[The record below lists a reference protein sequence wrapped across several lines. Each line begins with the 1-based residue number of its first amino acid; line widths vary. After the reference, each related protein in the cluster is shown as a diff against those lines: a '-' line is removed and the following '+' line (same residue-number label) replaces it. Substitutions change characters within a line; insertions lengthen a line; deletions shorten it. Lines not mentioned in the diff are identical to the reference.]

1 MPRLARGPL
10 LPQLSSHHP
19 ATARRGRRYD
29 QPLVR
34 QQSQGIRFSG
44 RPDRARG
51 RSLRDLQRGRRRRV
65 PGRQD
70 QRRFMLPGE
79 RPALILPQADLG
91 GPMNTALSRIAVIG
105 TGGTISSLG
114 ASSLDVLDYPDF
126 GQKLACEALLE
137 RFPETRL
144 VADPVPVTFRQVGST
159 EIGPKEWTELRALI
173 HRIARDD
180 PAIAGFVIP
189 HGTAT
194 LEETAFFL
202 NLTLAVAQ
210 AVVLVGAQRP
220 ASALGSDA
228 GMNLVNALRVAGSP
242 EARGKGV
249 LVVMNDEIHAARDV
263 VKISTYRVQT
273 FRSLDFGA
281 LGHVDGDGV
290 HFYRAPLGAHMPDTP
305 FAALDLAEPLPR
317 VDIVYS
323 YAGADGALVEAA
335 VAAGA
340 RGIVSAGFAPGSP
353 TPEQRAAFE
362 RAAKA
367 GIVVVQCSRAFSG
380 RVAPRRRLRESGIVA
395 GEDFSPQ
402 KARILLMLAL
412 STTTDSVAIQQ
423 AFSTY

>member
-1 MPRLARGPL
+1 MAT
-10 LPQLSSHHP
+10 LP
-19 ATARRGRRYD
+19 
-29 QPLVR
+29 
-34 QQSQGIRFSG
+34 
-44 RPDRARG
+44 
-51 RSLRDLQRGRRRRV
+51 
-65 PGRQD
+65 
-70 QRRFMLPGE
+70 
-79 RPALILPQADLG
+79 
-91 GPMNTALSRIAVIG
+91 RIAVIG

-126 GQKLACEALLE
+126 GQKLTAEALLV
-137 RFPETRL
+137 RYPETRL
-144 VADPVPVTFRQVGST
+144 VAEPMPITFRQVGST
-159 EIGPKEWTELRALI
+159 EIGPKDWIELRALI
-173 HRIARDD
+173 HNIARDD

-194 LEETAFFL
+194 LEETGFFL
-202 NLTLAVAQ
+202 NLTLRVSQ
-210 AVVLVGAQRP
+210 PVVLVGAQRP
-220 ASALGSDA
+220 ASALGTDA

-249 LVVMNDEIHAARDV
+249 LAVLNDEIHAARDV
-263 VKISTYRVQT
+263 VKTSTYRVQT

-290 HFYRAPLGAHMPDTP
+290 HFYRASLGAHMPDTP
-305 FAALDLAEPLPR
+305 FAALDFAGPLPR
-317 VDIVYS
+317 VEIVYS
-323 YAGADGALVEAA
+323 YAGADGALVDAA

-367 GIVVVQCSRAFSG
+367 GVVVVQCSRAFSG

-412 STTTDSVAIQQ
+412 STTTDIAAIQQ
-423 AFSTY
+423 AFQTY

>member
-1 MPRLARGPL
+1 
-10 LPQLSSHHP
+10 
-19 ATARRGRRYD
+19 
-29 QPLVR
+29 
-34 QQSQGIRFSG
+34 
-44 RPDRARG
+44 
-51 RSLRDLQRGRRRRV
+51 
-65 PGRQD
+65 
-70 QRRFMLPGE
+70 
-79 RPALILPQADLG
+79 
-91 GPMNTALSRIAVIG
+91 MNTSLPRIAVIG

-126 GQKLACEALLE
+126 GQKLSREALLE

-144 VADPVPVTFRQVGST
+144 AADPIALTFRQVGST
-159 EIGPKEWTELRALI
+159 EIGPKEWVELRATI

-180 PAIAGFVIP
+180 PAVAGFVIP

-194 LEETAFFL
+194 LEETGFFL

-210 AVVLVGAQRP
+210 PVVLVGAQRP

-228 GMNLVNALRVAGSP
+228 GMNLVNALRVAGSS

-249 LVVMNDEIHAARDV
+249 LAVLNDEIHAARDV
-263 VKISTYRVQT
+263 VKTSTYRLQT

-290 HFYRAPLGAHMPDTP
+290 HFYRSPSRRHMPDSQ
-305 FAALDLAEPLPR
+305 FAASNLDTLPR
-317 VDIVYS
+317 VEIIYS

-353 TPEQRAAFE
+353 TPQQRTAFE
-362 RAAKA
+362 RAAKS
-367 GIVVVQCSRAFSG
+367 GVVVVQCSRAASG

-395 GEDFSPQ
+395 GEDLSPQ
-402 KARILLMLAL
+402 KARLLLMLAL
-412 STTTDSVAIQQ
+412 STTSDVIAIQQ
-423 AFSTY
+423 AFQIY